1 MITAFVIA
9 ILAICA
15 VAAWMAW
22 LDNRQED
29 VRYYSFDGVEAFDQ
43 DFIEVIVMLKTND
56 IITAEQARR
65 YLHI

>member
-1 MITAFVIA
+1 MITVFVIV

-15 VAAWMAW
+15 VAGWMAW

-29 VRYYSFDGVEAFDQ
+29 VRYYSFDGVEAFDH
-43 DFIEVIVMLKTND
+43 DFIEVIVMLKIND